1 MDSAVYLGK
10 AAKTAESA
18 ARNSSCSGDA
28 PMNDVNRE
36 ELNAKLSAVEARM
49 DRRVAD
55 FHSEMR
61 QAVADFKA
69 DMLRFQHD
77 TTLQLHPLKGLKA
90 NVWSAAA
97 LVAATSVGIAALCF
111 TVFDSG
117 RNTGALVQ
125 ETKQQVSEIRALSK
139 HVEDQVK
146 AIQALQQSDKG

>member
-1 MDSAVYLGK
+1 
-10 AAKTAESA
+10 
-18 ARNSSCSGDA
+18 
-28 PMNDVNRE
+28 MNDVNRE

-49 DRRVAD
+49 DRRVAS

-61 QAVADFKA
+61 HAVADFKT
-69 DMLRFQHD
+69 DMLRFQHE
-77 TTLQLHPLKGLKA
+77 TTLQLHPLRGLKA

-97 LVAATSVGIAALCF
+97 FIAATVVGIAAMCF

-117 RNTGALVQ
+117 RVTGTLVQ

-146 AIQALQQSDKG
+146 AIRTLQQSGEGQRSN